1 MTLGK
6 YLFCN
11 QVNNHSF
18 VSLYLLIF
26 YLPIEVL
33 INRTHYVPRA

>member
-26 YLPIEVL
+26 YLPIQV
-33 INRTHYVPRA
+33 INRTQYVPRA